1 MTWLKRLNQ
10 HLPNEYTNLAAHFS
24 GVLLKTVSDISMNLP
39 ERKLYGRHK
48 GHRLSQRQTR
58 LFEQLL
64 PELKVDLEEKAPAQL
79 EKLFSVPVSRFV
91 LEIGFGGGEHL
102 IWQAQRNSET
112 GFIGCEPFVNGVAKA
127 LMQIEDENLQNIRL
141 HNDDARFVLD
151 WLPENS
157 LDMIYI
163 LFPDPWPKKRHHKR
177 RFISAE
183 TLDQLSR
190 PLKSGGI
197 VHVASDI
204 GDYVRATLVAFQYHN
219 DFKWLD
225 NKVSDWRIRP
235 ENRPVTRYEQ
245 KALDAGRVP
254 SYLTFSRK

>member
-1 MTWLKRLNQ
+1 MQ
-10 HLPNEYTNLAAHFS
+10 
-24 GVLLKTVSDISMNLP
+24 LP

-48 GHRLSQRQTR
+48 GHRLSQRQAK
-58 LFEQLL
+58 LVDSLL
-64 PELKVDLEEKAPAQL
+64 PRLRVDLSEDAPSQL
-79 EKLFSVPVSRFV
+79 QQLFSVPVSRV
-91 LEIGFGGGEHL
+91 VMEIGFGGGEHL
-102 IWQAQRNSET
+102 AWQAAKNPDT
-112 GFIGCEPFVNGVAKA
+112 GFIGCEPFVNGVAKV
-127 LMQIEDENLQNIRL
+127 LMQIEDEVLENIRL
-141 HNDDARFVLD
+141 HDDDARFVLD

-157 LDMIYI
+157 LDQIYI

-177 RFISAE
+177 RFISEE

-204 GDYVRATLVAFQYHN
+204 GDYVRATLVAFTYHD
-219 DFKWLD
+219 DFEWLD
-225 NKVSDWRIRP
+225 EKASDWRVRP

-254 SYLTFSRK
+254 SYLTFRRK